1 MRRNRKS
8 ETCWSDDK
16 TYSTAWL
23 EANEASRSKHVS
35 IEFLKLASA
44 CLSVFVSPPV
54 LIATPPPPCKD
65 AKSSKLECRIQRQ
78 KCDRQTDTKTNQRR
92 PTPSFCVRQLFISFF
107 ISFSIFLSFFLFS
120 FFLLS
125 SFSIFLSYFITFFL
139 FPFFLSCFLSF
150 CLFKLFLFFLFAP
163 PPHNLNHS
171 FYLFNFFSLILS
183 RSSTFPCLVISL
195 FAFSL
200 LFLLF
205 ASFFISF

>member
-1 MRRNRKS
+1 MTNCNFKSKHLTCCLKVLRRRRQTTSLIGLWKLRRNRKS

-92 PTPSFCVRQLFISFF
+92 PTPSFCVRQLLISFF
-107 ISFSIFLSFFLFS
+107 ISFSIFLSFFLLS
-120 FFLLS
+120 FF
-125 SFSIFLSYFITFFL
+125 FL
-139 FPFFLSCFLSF
+139 
-150 CLFKLFLFFLFAP
+150 LFLFFFLT
-163 PPHNLNHS
+163 LLLS
-171 FYLFNFFSLILS
+171 FFSL
-183 RSSTFPCLVISL
+183 
-195 FAFSL
+195 
-200 LFLLF
+200 
-205 ASFFISF
+205 SFFLAFFLFVFLNYFCFSSLARRPHHLSIN

>member
-1 MRRNRKS
+1 LRRNRKS

-150 CLFKLFLFFLFAP
+150 CLFKLFLFQF
-163 PPHNLNHS
+163 
-171 FYLFNFFSLILS
+171 S
-183 RSSTFPCLVISL
+183 RSPAASSLNQLIDQSIYPSIYLPLSFSFSFSSSFHFTFLSL
-195 FAFSL
+195 S
-200 LFLLF
+200 
-205 ASFFISF
+205 